1 MRAPSEHIKT
11 LQRRVDFLKSR
22 EHQNSFDLSELG
34 SLEWA
39 IINLQPQRT
48 GVGLDWLP
56 ERKCGL
62 HLSHNEHRDVYETIE
77 EFYDADDFISSEEW
91 NKAVAAD
98 SVWVLHW
105 YPNTPIG
112 FIRIAASTLD
122 ALEAKVKEIDHG

>member
-48 GVGLDWLP
+48 WVGLDWLP
-56 ERKCGL
+56 EHKCGL

-77 EFYDADDFISSEEW
+77 EFYDAEDFVSPEEW
-91 NKAVAAD
+91 NKAVSAD

-122 ALEAKVKEIDHG
+122 ALEAKVKEHTK

>member
-1 MRAPSEHIKT
+1 MRVSSEHIKT

-22 EHQNSFDLSELG
+22 EHQNSFDLAELG

-48 GVGLDWLP
+48 WVGLDWLP
-56 ERKCGL
+56 EHKCGL

-77 EFYDADDFISSEEW
+77 EFYDAEDFASLEEW
-91 NKAVAAD
+91 NKAVAED

-105 YPNTPIG
+105 YPDTPIG
-112 FIRIAASTLD
+112 FNRIAASTLEAIEA
-122 ALEAKVKEIDHG
+122 ALKETEK